1 MYTVIISGNLQN
13 AQCPS
18 RISNMGM
25 GLCASGL
32 IFRLC
37 KLLKFE
43 LGAEARGG
51 TVLRVVQQPGTEAR
65 GGTVFRVVQQP
76 GTEDSVLVAT
86 RFAHCRW
93 ESGMCG

>member
-1 MYTVIISGNLQN
+1 
-13 AQCPS
+13 
-18 RISNMGM
+18 MGM

-43 LGAEARGG
+43 LGAEARGGTVLRVVQQPGAEARGG